1 MIEVHLSSSLA
12 SSDGRLGCNKAIKER
27 AVALPGLWVVLGK
40 RSEDLSPAL
49 WRSLGQKEAIAYR
62 TGKSILGDGIERGL
76 VIRAGDFLL
85 QFVKFWSEIARIGT
99 EAREHELIYGFED
112 IAQQVPRFFKL
123 PRTIALACDQQQCQ
137 EDQCKSLQHSPPPV
151 AYWLR

>member
-12 SSDGRLGCNKAIKER
+12 SSDGRLVCNKAIKER
-27 AVALPGLWVVLGK
+27 AVALPGLWMVLGK

-49 WRSLGQKEAIAYR
+49 WRSLGQEETVADR
-62 TGKSILGDGIERGL
+62 TGESICGNGIECGL
-76 VIRAGDFLL
+76 VIRAGDFIL
-85 QFVKFWSEIARIGT
+85 QFVKLWSEIARIGT

-112 IAQQVPRFFKL
+112 IAQQVLRLFKL

>member
-1 MIEVHLSSSLA
+1 M
-12 SSDGRLGCNKAIKER
+12 
-27 AVALPGLWVVLGK
+27 VLGK

-49 WRSLGQKEAIAYR
+49 WRSLGQEETVADR
-62 TGKSILGDGIERGL
+62 TGESICGNGIECGL

-85 QFVKFWSEIARIGT
+85 QFVKLWSEIARIGT

-112 IAQQVPRFFKL
+112 IAQQVLRLFKL

>member
-12 SSDGRLGCNKAIKER
+12 SSDGRLVCNKAIKER

-40 RSEDLSPAL
+40 RSEDLGPAR
-49 WRSLGQKEAIAYR
+49 WRSLGQKEAIADC
-62 TGKSILGDGIERGL
+62 TGKSI
-76 VIRAGDFLL
+76 FLL
-85 QFVKFWSEIARIGT
+85 QFVKLWSEIARIGT
-99 EAREHELIYGFED
+99 EAREHELIYGFKD